1 MNRSAIREGGLPAG
15 GVFPAS
21 AVRVPL
27 LSVESSDF
35 QVFPSERDGAAV
47 TVSNREAFL
56 CGRAAYDG
64 SLDALVEAFVEASG
78 PPVISAEFA
87 VHHAGDRSFS
97 VRRGRRPR
105 DPRGVFVRRLD
116 PRDPEDLPP
125 ARRQY
130 GFENRSFAFD
140 ERALDRGRRGVASV
154 RLPDY
159 PIRRVVPG
167 RHPGRSGRD
176 FVRRVEFAPER

>member
-15 GVFPAS
+15 RVFPAS
-21 AVRVPL
+21 AVRVPR

-35 QVFPSERDGAAV
+35 QVFSSEPDGAAV
-47 TVSNREAFL
+47 TVSNREVFL
-56 CGRAAYDG
+56 HGRAACDG
-64 SLDALVEAFVEASG
+64 SLDALVDALVEALG

-87 VHHAGDRSFS
+87 VHLAGDRSFS
-97 VRRGRRPR
+97 IRRRPR

-116 PRDPEDLPP
+116 PPDPEDLPP

-140 ERALDRGRRGVASV
+140 ERALERGRRGVASV

-159 PIRRVVPG
+159 PIRRVVAG

-176 FVRRVEFAPER
+176 FVRRAEFVPER

>member
-15 GVFPAS
+15 RVFPAS
-21 AVRVPL
+21 AVRVPR

-35 QVFPSERDGAAV
+35 QVFSSEPDGAAV
-47 TVSNREAFL
+47 TVSNREVFL
-56 CGRAAYDG
+56 HGRAACDG
-64 SLDALVEAFVEASG
+64 SLDALVEALVEALG

-97 VRRGRRPR
+97 IRRRPR
-105 DPRGVFVRRLD
+105 DPWGVFVRRLD

-130 GFENRSFAFD
+130 GFENRSFSFD
-140 ERALDRGRRGVASV
+140 ERDRGGRGVASV
-154 RLPDY
+154 RLPDS

-176 FVRRVEFAPER
+176 FVRRAEFVPER